1 MDIWLNLPVL
11 SELNCYFCCLML
23 MNNRKLNQIYRSM
36 KKKNVWLVIGVIIAI
51 VLLMIWLFVGTTLE
65 EITNPETDPIV
76 VEQNV

>member
-65 EITNPETDPIV
+65 EIANPETDPIV
-76 VEQNV
+76 MEQNV

>member
-65 EITNPETDPIV
+65 EIANPETDPIV

>member
-65 EITNPETDPIV
+65 EIANPETNPIV
-76 VEQNV
+76 MEQNV

>member
-1 MDIWLNLPVL
+1 
-11 SELNCYFCCLML
+11 

-36 KKKNVWLVIGVIIAI
+36 KKKNVWLVTGVIIAI